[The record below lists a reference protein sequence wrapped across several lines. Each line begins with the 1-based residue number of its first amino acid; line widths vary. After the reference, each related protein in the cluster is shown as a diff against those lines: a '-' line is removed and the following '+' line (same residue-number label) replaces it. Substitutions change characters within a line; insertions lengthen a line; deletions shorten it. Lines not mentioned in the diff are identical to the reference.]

1 MTTHV
6 LALGGGG
13 FSMSDDHTATAL
25 DRYALGL
32 SGAERP
38 TVCFV
43 PTASGDAT
51 TYVERFEA
59 AFAPLD
65 CETRVLRLFADGAQ
79 SVARTLDGVDVLM
92 VGGGSTVNLVALW
105 DLHGVTRELRGL
117 ASERDLVLAGLS
129 AGANCWFEGCT
140 TDSFGAEVVPWR
152 GGTGFVA
159 GSFCPHAD
167 GEDRVGGYAAA
178 VASGALPSGW
188 AADDGAAVHVVDG
201 VVRRHLA
208 ERPGARTY
216 RVEPDGTDGVS
227 VAPQQMT
234 HL

>member
-13 FSMSDDHTATAL
+13 FSMSDDLAATAL
-25 DRYALGL
+25 DRHALALAGVDH
-32 SGAERP
+32 P

-43 PTASGDAT
+43 PTASGDAAS
-51 TYVERFEA
+51 YIERFEA
-59 AFAPLD
+59 AYAPLG
-65 CETRVLRLFADGAQ
+65 CATRVLRLFADGAQ
-79 SVARTLDGVDVLM
+79 SVARTLAGVDVLM

-105 DLHGVTRELRGL
+105 EIHGVTRELRRL
-117 ASERDLVLAGLS
+117 TAERNLVLAGLS
-129 AGANCWFEGCT
+129 AGANCWFDGCT
-140 TDSFGAEVVPWR
+140 TDAFGPEVVPWR

-167 GEDRVGGYAAA
+167 GEARVGGYAAA
-178 VASGALPSGW
+178 VASGALPAGW

-201 VVRRHLA
+201 EVRAHLA

-216 RVEPDGTDGVS
+216 CVEPDGAGGARV
-227 VAPQQMT
+227 VAQDMT
-234 HL
+234 QL

>member
-13 FSMSDDHTATAL
+13 FSMSDGHGATAL
-25 DRYALGL
+25 DRHALAL
-32 SGAERP
+32 SGSDRP

-51 TYVERFEA
+51 PYIERFEA
-59 AFAPLD
+59 AYAPLD
-65 CETRVLRLFADGAQ
+65 CETRVLRLVADGAQ
-79 SVARTLDGVDVLM
+79 SVARTLEGVDVLM

-105 DLHGVTRELRGL
+105 ELHGVTRELRRL
-117 ASERDLVLAGLS
+117 AAERDLVLAGLS

-140 TDSFGAEVVPWR
+140 TDSFGPVVVPWR
-152 GGTGFVA
+152 GGTGFVE

-167 GEDRVGGYAAA
+167 GEDRVGDYAAA
-178 VASGALPSGW
+178 VASGALPAGW

-201 VVRRHLA
+201 VVRAHLA
-208 ERPGARTY
+208 ERPGAVTY
-216 RVEPDGTDGVS
+216 RVEPDGQGGATV
-227 VAPQQMT
+227 VAQQVT
-234 HL
+234 LV